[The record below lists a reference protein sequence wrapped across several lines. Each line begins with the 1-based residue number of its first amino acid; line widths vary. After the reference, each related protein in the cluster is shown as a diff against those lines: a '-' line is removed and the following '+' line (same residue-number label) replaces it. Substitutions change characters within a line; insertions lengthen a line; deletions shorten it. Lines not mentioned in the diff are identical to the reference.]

1 MVLELLVDPARDEHR
16 SRNRKPL
23 HPGGDVDTVAVHA
36 VLVVD
41 DVADMEAD
49 PDGDGWVQLEAT
61 LDVDGGVHRLYRARK
76 DTDGSV
82 AVELD
87 DLTLVGFDALT

>member
-1 MVLELLVDPARDEHR
+1 MVLELLVDSTRDEHR
-16 SRNRKPL
+16 SRNSKPL
-23 HPGGDVDTVAVHA
+23 HAGGDVDTVAVHA

-41 DVADMEAD
+41 DVADVESD
-49 PDGDGWVQLEAT
+49 PDGDGGVQPEAT

-76 DTDGSV
+76 HTEGSV
-82 AVELD
+82 AIELD

>member
-1 MVLELLVDPARDEHR
+1 MVLEFLVDPARDEHR
-16 SRNRKPL
+16 SRNRKTL
-23 HPGGDVDTVAVHA
+23 YPGGDVDTVAVYA

-41 DVADMEAD
+41 DVADVEAD
-49 PDGDGWVQLEAT
+49 PNGDGRIQLEAT

-76 DTDGSV
+76 DTEGSV

-87 DLTLVGFDALT
+87 DLTLVRFDALV

>member
-1 MVLELLVDPARDEHR
+1 MVLELLVNPARDEHR

-23 HPGGDVDTVAVHA
+23 HPGGDVDTVAVYA

-41 DVADMEAD
+41 DVADVEAD
-49 PDGDGWVQLEAT
+49 PDGDGWVHPEVA

-76 DTDGSV
+76 DTEGSV

-87 DLTLVGFDALT
+87 DLTLVRFDALT